1 MAATPE
7 GRVKDAV
14 RKVLKRYTNY
24 NHWPVPYGYGNSTI
38 DALVCV
44 AGYFVGIETK
54 APGEVPTERQK
65 KILGEIEAA
74 GGVTFV
80 IDGADKTG
88 PLEEFLK
95 HATQGKEERAAASS
109 VPCEFGALAPER
121 PRKAK
126 TPTRTRP
133 REGARRG
140 SRLASRQSGEGTG
153 SHSQFSQKGE
163 TKKPA

>member
-7 GRVKDAV
+7 KRVKDAV

-65 KILGEIEAA
+65 KILKEIQSGKFAKEWIAESE
-74 GGVTFV
+74 GGRHRFKDLQESGKQHQ
-80 IDGADKTG
+80 I
-88 PLEEFLK
+88 EE
-95 HATQGKEERAAASS
+95 
-109 VPCEFGALAPER
+109 V
-121 PRKAK
+121 
-126 TPTRTRP
+126 
-133 REGARRG
+133 GARLRG
-140 SRLASRQSGEGTG
+140 LMPWLA
-153 SHSQFSQKGE
+153 
-163 TKKPA
+163 KKQLVDRSKN